1 MNRILIIA
9 SSLVFAI
16 SMASL
21 STKPSHSPAWPSGE
35 QIAHGI
41 MAIAVMVMAL
51 VLILVSLFAVLEPK
65 SRNTGLICIALCLP
79 LPIST
84 LCREMSRSNRMAELI
99 KWRDWGI
106 QAMEITPLLIEYQ
119 NLYPDRFRYVSNDS
133 EEVSIFGFPEFALTR
148 NKKMSSRAA
157 NGTIELLDPWN
168 EPICFVMS
176 RGDDEE
182 IVCRGLRQRIIFGGG
197 EDERPWDNPKGLGV
211 SRSKPTEVI
220 VDGRFREAIVV
231 YKSVRFSKRDIEDR
245 KQMKKHQEE
254 REAKAASSSGP
265 A

>member
-1 MNRILIIA
+1 MNRILTIA

-41 MAIAVMVMAL
+41 IAITVLVMAF
-51 VLILVSLFAVLEPK
+51 VLILVSLFALLEPK

-84 LCREMSRSNRMAELI
+84 LRHEMSRSNRMAELI
-99 KWRDWGI
+99 KWRDWGM

-133 EEVSIFGFPEFALTR
+133 EEVSISGFPEFAPGLTHQKSGS
-148 NKKMSSRAA
+148 NMAAIMSKMA
-157 NGTIELLDPWN
+157 P
-168 EPICFVMS
+168 
-176 RGDDEE
+176 
-182 IVCRGLRQRIIFGGG
+182 
-197 EDERPWDNPKGLGV
+197 
-211 SRSKPTEVI
+211 
-220 VDGRFREAIVV
+220 
-231 YKSVRFSKRDIEDR
+231 YKL
-245 KQMKKHQEE
+245 
-254 REAKAASSSGP
+254 P
-265 A
+265 